1 METKTIAR
9 IGAAAFVGVV
19 ITMTALQMRDAPT
32 PSSETEIV
40 TVGDEGVDPLPA
52 ELRRCQAIG
61 AAGANDAM
69 CLHAWA
75 ENRRRFFMS
84 SGRDDPQLASGAEA
98 VPLGNDSGVS
108 TGKTDA
114 ATTSSV
120 APQPDGNR

>member
-19 ITMTALQMRDAPT
+19 ITMTALQMRDAPA

-40 TVGDEGVDPLPA
+40 TLGEEGVDPLPA

-69 CLHAWA
+69 CLRAWA
-75 ENRRRFFMS
+75 ENRSRFFMS
-84 SGRDDPQLASGAEA
+84 SVRDEPQLVGGADA
-98 VPLGNDSGVS
+98 APPGNDSAVSAGNTAAPAAPMGRSGVQE
-108 TGKTDA
+108 G
-114 ATTSSV
+114 
-120 APQPDGNR
+120 